1 MSKLKDYPIGSVVL
15 YKNVSLVVEGQKGN
29 RPLCTDCYFSRAEQE
44 KRHDRMAC
52 YKHGMACTA
61 HTRKDKKHGFF

>member
-29 RPLCTDCYFSRAEQE
+29 RPLCTTATFHEPSKRRDTTGWPAKSTAWRVRHTQE
-44 KRHDRMAC
+44 K
-52 YKHGMACTA
+52 
-61 HTRKDKKHGFF
+61 TRNT